1 MQTALLLQNPLKT
14 NENVSWENVENAN
27 RTFAPKPFE
36 NKHFW
41 RVEIWESLG
50 NDDLAGN
57 PLKTNGFRSSK

>member
-1 MQTALLLQNPLKT
+1 MWKDANRTFVQEPF
-14 NENVSWENVENAN
+14 ENKRKCELGNVENAN

-50 NDDLAGN
+50 NDNLAGN
-57 PLKTNGFRSSK
+57 PSLINS